1 MSLVLKGR
9 RALDTFL
16 LRRRLPDD
24 ALTAFLSLA
33 RQRGVRLQFPPH
45 LASLQERENALAR
58 LLQPLTLSDEERH
71 RLLEHSLRPLSV
83 FDVGPSACF
92 TAIHS
97 AEPLAFPC
105 QLCKRCAP
113 GLFDYYG
120 GHLSQR
126 SWCSQCHHNGAC
138 IDAALIEHYRQCG
151 IEEDTIVRQ
160 LPKARWG
167 LRGEVPSYQSITAI
181 ENAYPLAFQTPR

>member
-45 LASLQERENALAR
+45 LASRQARENALAR
-58 LLQPLTLSDEERH
+58 LLQPLTLSDEERE
-71 RLLEHSLRPLSV
+71 RLLETYLRPMSV
-83 FDVGPSACF
+83 FDIGVSACS

-97 AEPLAFPC
+97 AKPPDFPC
-105 QLCKRCAP
+105 QLCQRCAP

-126 SWCSQCHHNGAC
+126 SWCSQCHQNGPC

-151 IEEDTIVRQ
+151 IEEDTIERQ

-167 LRGEVPSYQSITAI
+167 LRGEAPSYQSIASI
-181 ENAYPLAFQTPR
+181 EQAYPLAFKSSR

>member
-1 MSLVLKGR
+1 MSLVFKAR
-9 RALDTFL
+9 RALDTYQ
-16 LRRRLPDD
+16 LRRCLPDD
-24 ALTAFLSLA
+24 ALNAFLLLA
-33 RQRGVRLQFPPH
+33 QLRGVQFQFPPH
-45 LASLQERENALAR
+45 LASRQARENALAR
-58 LLQPLTLSDEERH
+58 LLQPLTLSDEERE
-71 RLLEHSLRPLSV
+71 RLLETYLRPMSV
-83 FDVGPSACF
+83 FDIGVSACS

-97 AEPLAFPC
+97 AKPPDFPC

-113 GLFDYYG
+113 GMFVHYG
-120 GHLSQR
+120 EPLSQR

-167 LRGEVPSYQSITAI
+167 LRGEAPSYQSIASI
-181 ENAYPLAFQTPR
+181 EQAYPLAFQTPR